1 MVDGLII
8 PGNKGELSK
17 VGNGTYEQYTDNNV
31 PLFSGKILVISESD
45 VLIYEK
51 LFNDNPDYFVD
62 NNIVKV
68 RIMKDEDYN
77 TLIMKQYEMLGLA
90 YDNNLC
96 HINEAIEADRIA
108 MEKETI
114 DTELKRRER
123 EELQK
128 GLPKNKRG

>member
-8 PGNKGELSK
+8 PDSKGGLARGK
-17 VGNGTYEQYTDNNV
+17 NGTWEQYTDNNV
-31 PLFSGKILVISESD
+31 PLGSGKILTISESD
-45 VLIYEK
+45 VSIYEK
-51 LFNDNPDYFVD
+51 LFNDSPDYFVD

-68 RIMKDEDYN
+68 RIMKDDDYN
-77 TLIMKQYEMLGLA
+77 TLVMKQYEDYGLA
-90 YDNNLC
+90 YDRNIC
-96 HINEAIEADRIA
+96 HINEAIEADKIA
-108 MEKETI
+108 LEKETI